1 MLTLQKSES
10 SKKASLLLNSISYL
24 TIVVA
29 TIALST
35 ANAQM
40 FGTNAN
46 GGASQNGLGSL
57 GALGGNGGL
66 TGGGVINGTG
76 GAGLGATNANA
87 AGAVV
92 ANEPLMQNSN
102 PLQKTYPMTPL
113 KQNEFQK
120 FILETSGFKLPL
132 FGLDFFENLQT
143 NYSVRG
149 METPSLSLTSGAFA
163 PLDNSPVNDDYAVGP
178 GDQIVVRGW
187 GSLTVDIKLTVD
199 RNGQLSIPKIGSLNV
214 AGVKASK
221 LESVIKTAFSKYY
234 KDFELSVTLGQL
246 RSITVYVVGQARRP
260 GSYFLS
266 SLSTLASGL
275 FATGGPNSNG
285 SMRRV
290 QLKRGGQVITEF
302 DLYKFLTE
310 GVSTSDVKLI
320 DGDVIY
326 IPPAFGYVAIVGK
339 VNTPAVFEL
348 KSNDESLEQILKI
361 AGGLPVVAD
370 PKKVTL
376 ERLDSSKKQTRSV
389 EDFPLDSNGLHKTL
403 KNGDLLTILTI
414 TPELS
419 NAITLRG
426 SVAQPI
432 RVAWREGVRISDLI
446 PNREAL
452 ISRDSIRRQ
461 NETLFDSNQRERA
474 LREREMIPGD
484 LLDDA
489 ELTARVNKI
498 NLEASLSNKPNNTNF
513 TSLSNALVLEC
524 QNEPNQLK
532 CKDVRDVESLRA
544 YREGRLFKDQA
555 INLDNNLKQTQ
566 TLTDRIGNLYDE
578 INWDYAVIERLKRSD
593 LSVTLIPFNLNNVL
607 NDQKDPDNQLLQPGD
622 VITIF
627 STNDLSVPISK
638 RRITVR
644 VEGEISK
651 PGVYQA
657 KPGDTLSTIIQRAG
671 GLTHDAYLYGA
682 AFYRDEVRRSQ
693 LENLQKLIKRVEAE
707 SNAALLQASQSTG
720 ASSNPIAVQAR
731 VLAAQAAQKQAMDR
745 IRNLKP
751 EGRIALTQSPDLY
764 NRIETLPE
772 IRLQNGDRLV
782 IPTRPDF
789 VYIYGA
795 VNTESALLYRSE
807 QTVNDYLKLSGVTAS
822 ADKNTAILLR
832 ANGSALTNTGS
843 WSNTV
848 LSTKVMPGDSIVIP
862 DKLDLETTWSS
873 AIRNTVDITQIFYQL
888 GLGAAAIKVL
898 HP

>member
-1 MLTLQKSES
+1 M
-10 SKKASLLLNSISYL
+10 
-24 TIVVA
+24 
-29 TIALST
+29 
-35 ANAQM
+35 
-40 FGTNAN
+40 
-46 GGASQNGLGSL
+46 
-57 GALGGNGGL
+57 
-66 TGGGVINGTG
+66 
-76 GAGLGATNANA
+76 
-87 AGAVV
+87 
-92 ANEPLMQNSN
+92 
-102 PLQKTYPMTPL
+102 
-113 KQNEFQK
+113 
-120 FILETSGFKLPL
+120 
-132 FGLDFFENLQT
+132 
-143 NYSVRG
+143 
-149 METPSLSLTSGAFA
+149 
-163 PLDNSPVNDDYAVGP
+163 
-178 GDQIVVRGW
+178 
-187 GSLTVDIKLTVD
+187 
-199 RNGQLSIPKIGSLNV
+199 
-214 AGVKASK
+214 
-221 LESVIKTAFSKYY
+221 
-234 KDFELSVTLGQL
+234 
-246 RSITVYVVGQARRP
+246 
-260 GSYFLS
+260 
-266 SLSTLASGL
+266 
-275 FATGGPNSNG
+275 
-285 SMRRV
+285 
-290 QLKRGGQVITEF
+290 
-302 DLYKFLTE
+302 
-310 GVSTSDVKLI
+310 
-320 DGDVIY
+320 
-326 IPPAFGYVAIVGK
+326 
-339 VNTPAVFEL
+339 
-348 KSNDESLEQILKI
+348 
-361 AGGLPVVAD
+361 
-370 PKKVTL
+370 
-376 ERLDSSKKQTRSV
+376 
-389 EDFPLDSNGLHKTL
+389 
-403 KNGDLLTILTI
+403 
-414 TPELS
+414 
-419 NAITLRG
+419 
-426 SVAQPI
+426 
-432 RVAWREGVRISDLI
+432 
-446 PNREAL
+446 
-452 ISRDSIRRQ
+452 
-461 NETLFDSNQRERA
+461 
-474 LREREMIPGD
+474 
-484 LLDDA
+484 
-489 ELTARVNKI
+489 
-498 NLEASLSNKPNNTNF
+498 
-513 TSLSNALVLEC
+513 EC
-524 QNEPNQLK
+524 QNDPNQLK
-532 CKDVRDVESLRA
+532 CKDVRDVESFRA

-555 INLDNNLKQTQ
+555 TNLDNNLKQTQSQ

>member
-524 QNEPNQLK
+524 QNDPNQLK

-707 SNAALLQASQSTG
+707 SNAALLQASQNTG

>member
-1 MLTLQKSES
+1 MLTHTKSES
-10 SKKASLLLNSISYL
+10 SKKASLLLNSIYYVG
-24 TIVVA
+24 IFIA
-29 TIALST
+29 TMALGP

-46 GGASQNGLGSL
+46 GGASQNGLGTL
-57 GALGGNGGL
+57 GTLGGNGGL
-66 TGGGVINGTG
+66 IG
-76 GAGLGATNANA
+76 GAVTSGAATGALNTNGP
-87 AGAVV
+87 GAVV
-92 ANEPLMQNSN
+92 ANDPLMQNNAPSQ
-102 PLQKTYPMTPL
+102 QKTYPMTPL

-120 FILETSGFKLPL
+120 FILETSGFKLPI
-132 FGLDFFENLQT
+132 FGLEFFENLQT

-149 METPSLSLTSGAFA
+149 IETPSLSLTSGAFA

-246 RSITVYVVGQARRP
+246 RAITVYVVGQARRP
-260 GSYFLS
+260 GSYYLS

-310 GVSTSDVKLI
+310 GISTSDVKLI

-326 IPPAFGYVAIVGK
+326 IPPAFGYVAIAGK

-348 KSNDESLEQILKI
+348 KSNEESLEQILKI

-376 ERLDSSKKQTRSV
+376 ERLDSSKKQTRLV
-389 EDFPLDSNGLHKTL
+389 EDFPLDNFGLHKTL
-403 KNGDLLTILTI
+403 KNGDLLTILSI

-489 ELTARVNKI
+489 ELTTRVNKI
-498 NLEASLSNKPNNTNF
+498 NLDASLSNKVNNTNF
-513 TSLSNALVLEC
+513 TTLSSSLVLEC
-524 QNEPNQLK
+524 QKDPSQLK

-555 INLDNNLKQTQ
+555 ANLENNAKETQ

-607 NDQKDPDNQLLQPGD
+607 NDPKDPDNQLLQPGD

-627 STNDLSVPISK
+627 STTDISVPISK

-644 VEGEISK
+644 VEGEVAK

-657 KPGDTLSTIIQRAG
+657 KPGDTLSTIIQKAG

-693 LENLQKLIKRVEAE
+693 LENLQKLLKRIESE

-720 ASSNPIAVQAR
+720 ASTNPTAVQAR

-751 EGRIALTQSPDLY
+751 EGRIALTLLPDLY
-764 NRIETLPE
+764 NRIDKLPE

-795 VNTESALLYRSE
+795 VNTESALLFKSE
-807 QTVNDYLKLSGVTAS
+807 QTVNDYLKLSGVTTS

-832 ANGSALTNTGS
+832 ADGSAITNSGT

>member
-66 TGGGVINGTG
+66 TGGGVISGTG

-513 TSLSNALVLEC
+513 TSFVS
-524 QNEPNQLK
+524 
-532 CKDVRDVESLRA
+532 DVESLRA

-555 INLDNNLKQTQ
+555 Q
-566 TLTDRIGNLYDE
+566 TLTDSIGNLYDE

-627 STNDLSVPISK
+627 STNDFSVPISK

-682 AFYRDEVRRSQ
+682 AFYRDQVRRSQ
-693 LENLQKLIKRVEAE
+693 LENLQKLINRVEAE

-795 VNTESALLYRSE
+795 VNTESALLYKSE

>member
-66 TGGGVINGTG
+66 TGGGVINGAG
-76 GAGLGATNANA
+76 GAGLGATNVNA
-87 AGAVV
+87 AGSVV
-92 ANEPLMQNSN
+92 ANEPFMQNSN

-403 KNGDLLTILTI
+403 NNGDLLTILTI

-489 ELTARVNKI
+489 ELTAR
-498 NLEASLSNKPNNTNF
+498 SNKPNNTNF
-513 TSLSNALVLEC
+513 TTLS
-524 QNEPNQLK
+524 
-532 CKDVRDVESLRA
+532 
-544 YREGRLFKDQA
+544 
-555 INLDNNLKQTQ
+555 TQ

-578 INWDYAVIERLKRSD
+578 INWDYAVIERLKRAD

-693 LENLQKLIKRVEAE
+693 LENLQKLVKRLEAE

-720 ASSNPIAVQAR
+720 ASTNPTAVQAR

-795 VNTESALLYRSE
+795 VNTESALLYKSE

>member
-524 QNEPNQLK
+524 QNDPNQLK

>member
-66 TGGGVINGTG
+66 TGGGVINGAG

-92 ANEPLMQNSN
+92 ANEPFMQNSN

-489 ELTARVNKI
+489 ELTAR
-498 NLEASLSNKPNNTNF
+498 SNKPKNTDF
-513 TSLSNALVLEC
+513 TTLSNALVLEC
-524 QNEPNQLK
+524 QNDPNQLK
-532 CKDVRDVESLRA
+532 CKDVRDVESFRA

-555 INLDNNLKQTQ
+555 TNLDNNLKQTQSQ

-720 ASSNPIAVQAR
+720 ASTNPTAVQAR

-795 VNTESALLYRSE
+795 VNTESALLYKSE

-873 AIRNTVDITQIFYQL
+873 VIRNTVDITQIFYQL

>member
-66 TGGGVINGTG
+66 TGGGVINGAG
-76 GAGLGATNANA
+76 GAGLGATNVNA
-87 AGAVV
+87 AGSVV
-92 ANEPLMQNSN
+92 ANEPFMQNSN

-489 ELTARVNKI
+489 ELTAR
-498 NLEASLSNKPNNTNF
+498 SNKPNNTNF
-513 TSLSNALVLEC
+513 TTLSNALVLEC
-524 QNEPNQLK
+524 QNDPNQLK
-532 CKDVRDVESLRA
+532 CKDVRDVESFRA

-555 INLDNNLKQTQ
+555 TNLDNNLKQTQSQ

-578 INWDYAVIERLKRSD
+578 INWDYAVIERLKRAD

-693 LENLQKLIKRVEAE
+693 LENLQKLVKRLEAE

-720 ASSNPIAVQAR
+720 ASTNPTAVQAR

-795 VNTESALLYRSE
+795 VNTESALLYKSE
-807 QTVNDYLKLSGVTAS
+807 QTVNDYLKLSGVTPS

>member
-66 TGGGVINGTG
+66 TGGGVINGAG

-92 ANEPLMQNSN
+92 ANEPFMQNSN

-489 ELTARVNKI
+489 ELTAR
-498 NLEASLSNKPNNTNF
+498 SNKPKNTDF
-513 TSLSNALVLEC
+513 TTLSNALVLEC
-524 QNEPNQLK
+524 QNDPNQLK
-532 CKDVRDVESLRA
+532 CKDVRDVESFRA

-555 INLDNNLKQTQ
+555 TNLDNNLKQTQSQ

-578 INWDYAVIERLKRSD
+578 INWDYAVIERLKRAD

-693 LENLQKLIKRVEAE
+693 LENLQKLVKRVEAE

-720 ASSNPIAVQAR
+720 ASTNPTAVQAR

-795 VNTESALLYRSE
+795 VNTESALLYKSE
-807 QTVNDYLKLSGVTAS
+807 QTVNDYLKLSGVTTS

-873 AIRNTVDITQIFYQL
+873 VIRNTVDITQIFYQL

>member
-66 TGGGVINGTG
+66 TGGGVINGAG

-92 ANEPLMQNSN
+92 ANEPFMQNSN

-489 ELTARVNKI
+489 ELTAR
-498 NLEASLSNKPNNTNF
+498 SNKPKNTDF
-513 TSLSNALVLEC
+513 TTLSNALVLEC
-524 QNEPNQLK
+524 QNDPNQLK
-532 CKDVRDVESLRA
+532 CKDVRDVESFRA

-555 INLDNNLKQTQ
+555 TNLDNNLKQTQSQ

-578 INWDYAVIERLKRSD
+578 INWDYAVIERLKRAD

-693 LENLQKLIKRVEAE
+693 LENLQKLVKRVEAE

-720 ASSNPIAVQAR
+720 ASTNPTAVQAR

-795 VNTESALLYRSE
+795 VNTESALLYKSE
-807 QTVNDYLKLSGVTAS
+807 QTVNDYLKLSGVTTS